1 MTTSNFQ
8 VNAVQQLL
16 YDLNNDK
23 QLQHSVSQSNPE
35 DIVKIFDNRGVHVSR
50 TLLTQFLV
58 QLEAEESSDVELDL
72 EQLEDVDGGLGVA
85 DVVISGAVL
94 AVVASNAG
102 GLMSQA
108 QAASMVNDDG
118 PVATLMSD
126 STISGQV
133 STLESLGIEVVVGDP
148 SIDGASAE
156 WDSSSRTMT
165 ISSETMEQGSAAV
178 LQAMNH
184 EAVHVAQS
192 CSAGGV
198 GSGGA
203 ALGIGTSG
211 EAALALQHEV
221 YEGVSEEEKLME
233 MEAYTLTNQAGA
245 GIDAAVQHCSA

>member
-1 MTTSNFQ
+1 MSPSNFQ
-8 VNAVQQLL
+8 KNAVNQLL
-16 YDLNNDK
+16 YDLNHDK
-23 QLQHSVSQSNPE
+23 QLQHSISRSNPE
-35 DIVKIFDNRGVHVSR
+35 DIVKIFDDRGVHVSR

-108 QAASMVNDDG
+108 QAATVSDDG

-126 STISGQV
+126 STIAGQV

-156 WDSSSRTMT
+156 WDSGSRTMT
-165 ISSETMEQGSAAV
+165 ISSETMEQGSGAV

>member
-1 MTTSNFQ
+1 MSPSNFQ
-8 VNAVQQLL
+8 KNAVNQLL
-16 YDLNNDK
+16 YDLNHDK
-23 QLQHSVSQSNPE
+23 QLQHSISQSNPE
-35 DIVKIFDNRGVHVSR
+35 DIVKIFDDRGVHVSR

-108 QAASMVNDDG
+108 QAATVSDDG

-126 STISGQV
+126 STIAGQV

-165 ISSETMEQGSAAV
+165 ISSETMEQGSGAV